1 VSTRKTRTRRR
12 PSKKSSGGG
21 IWSWLLTLGLVAGG
35 IQAYEHRDSLL
46 PRERSAKATSQSN
59 STRDVAAA
67 KPRPAVSMSQT
78 ASISPNKPPV
88 PPRPVQSLTG
98 AKTSANVPVPSVAL
112 TALPSVRPG
121 QGGAPETAA
130 SGTFAFC
137 GKSGLVNCVA
147 DGNTFWVKGVKVRI
161 AGIDVPQT
169 DQAKCIDE
177 RARGFAA
184 KVRLRDLLNAGS
196 FQLASAGGT
205 QSGAELRTVNRSGK
219 SLGDQLVN
227 EGLAHRSLGKKQSWC
242 S

>member
-1 VSTRKTRTRRR
+1 MSTRKTRARRR

-21 IWSWLLTLGLVAGG
+21 VWPWLLTLGLVAGG
-35 IQAYEHRDSLL
+35 IQAYEHRDSLF
-46 PRERSAKATSQSN
+46 PRERSAKATSQS
-59 STRDVAAA
+59 SATRDVAAA
-67 KPRPAVSMSQT
+67 RPKPAVSMTQT
-78 ASISPNKPPV
+78 ASITPNKPPV
-88 PPRPVQSLTG
+88 PPRPVKSMAGAQSP
-98 AKTSANVPVPSVAL
+98 ANVPVPSIAL
-112 TALPSVRPG
+112 AALPSVRPG
-121 QGGAPETAA
+121 QGTATETAA

-147 DGNTFWVKGVKVRI
+147 DGNTFWVKGIKVRI

-205 QSGAELRTVNRSGK
+205 QAGAELRTVNRSGR
-219 SLGDQLVN
+219 SLGDQLVS
-227 EGLAHRSLGKKQSWC
+227 EGLAHRSTGKNQSWC